1 MLTTILGLFII
12 ALVLLIVFQIARANE
27 LVASIRGEEAVMR
40 SSNRFNAAMFLF
52 FLIFGMIAAIW
63 STFHYAPKF
72 LPVPSSEHG
81 VWLRNMFFWTL
92 VATVPV
98 FFATHIALFVFSYQY
113 KRDGS
118 RKAFY
123 FPGSNRLEL
132 IWTAIPAVVMILLV
146 YEGMR
151 NWYKITGPAPTEA
164 TVIEATGQQ
173 FFWTIRNGG
182 ADNKIGKKSVKLI
195 SGDNSLGL
203 DWQDKDNQDDFISDE
218 LHLKV
223 NQPVLVKISSIDV
236 LHSFYLP
243 HFRVKM
249 DAVPGIPTQF
259 WFTPTKTTNQMR
271 QELNNPNFNY
281 ELACAELCGQAHF
294 NMRKVVVVE
303 DEADY
308 NKWLSQQEPAY
319 KKAGLDKNATPEKGS
334 TGQIDETTPNE
345 ITGNSGTVKAKL

>member
-1 MLTTILGLFII
+1 MLTTFLGLSII
-12 ALVLLIVFQIARANE
+12 ALVLVIVFQIAKANE
-27 LVASIRGEEAVMR
+27 LVASLKGEEMVI
-40 SSNRFNAAMFLF
+40 NRNRVNAMLFLL
-52 FLIFGMIAAIW
+52 FLIFGMIGAVW

-72 LPVPSSEHG
+72 LPAPSSEHG
-81 VWLRNMFFWTL
+81 TWLRNMFFWTL

-98 FFATHIALFVFSYQY
+98 FIVTHIALFVFSFQY

-118 RKAFY
+118 RSAFY

-151 NWYKITGPAPTEA
+151 NWYKITGPAPKEA
-164 TVIEATGQQ
+164 MVVEATGQQ
-173 FFWTIRNGG
+173 FFWTLRYGG
-182 ADNKIGKKSVKLI
+182 KDNKTGKKSVKLI
-195 SGDNSLGL
+195 NGDNALGL
-203 DWQDKDNQDDFISDE
+203 DWEDKDNRDDFIADE

-223 NQPVLVKISSIDV
+223 NQPVLVRISAIDV

-259 WFTPTKTTNQMR
+259 WFTPTKTTKQMR
-271 QELNNPNFNY
+271 EELKNPNFNY

-303 DEADY
+303 DEADF
-308 NKWLSQQEPAY
+308 NQWLAKQEPAY
-319 KKAGLDKNATPEKGS
+319 AKLKASSSATPDSGN
-334 TGQIDETTPNE
+334 TGQTQQN
-345 ITGNSGTVKAKL
+345 